1 MTVPLEARDL
11 VKRFGGLAAVDGVS
25 IELAEREIMGL
36 IGPNGSGKTTLLS
49 LLAGTQRATSGE
61 IVVAG
66 QRIRGGAR
74 AFVHAGVGRTFQS
87 TRLFSSWSLRDG
99 MHLAIGERPSARAG
113 SAVLTDAEI
122 ADLLGLEPVLDEP
135 CSTLTSVDQ
144 RLGMVACALATAPQV
159 LLLDEPAVGM
169 DTSEMGLL
177 ATAIR
182 RVRAELGVAV
192 IVVDHNM
199 HFLMPLADR
208 VVVMAAGR
216 ILAAGTPSEVRA
228 DHAVIATYLGS

>member
-1 MTVPLEARDL
+1 VTVPLEARDL